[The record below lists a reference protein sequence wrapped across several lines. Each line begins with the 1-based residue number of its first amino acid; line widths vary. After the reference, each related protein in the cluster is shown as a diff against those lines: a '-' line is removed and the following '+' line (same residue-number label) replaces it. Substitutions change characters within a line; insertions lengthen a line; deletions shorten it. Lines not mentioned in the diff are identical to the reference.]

1 MKLCL
6 NEKQS
11 QLRLDQSWKKCFDSL
26 VTWEE
31 AKKLAA
37 KCVIFDTLKPLKNAW
52 FLIFLAL
59 KLIFS
64 TVPSKIRV
72 IFSRYIKQISF
83 CRFFYKYDNILQWFQ
98 NFLFKKGAKYR
109 GLPKTLCKQNLS
121 LVTRLQGYTTF
132 SFSGYDIDLYTDW
145 DTSINICPYRT
156 LRFSMQS
163 LG

>member
-1 MKLCL
+1 MVDLYYPIGHQWNIVPGWLFGPFSVNWSHKMGLF
-6 NEKQS
+6 
-11 QLRLDQSWKKCFDSL
+11 RQSWKKCFDSL

-37 KCVIFDTLKPLKNAW
+37 KRVIFDTSELLKYAC
-52 FLIFLAL
+52 FLTFLAL

-98 NFLFKKGAKYR
+98 NFLLKKGAKYR
-109 GLPKTLCKQNLS
+109 GLPKTLCEQNLS
-121 LVTRLQGYTTF
+121 LVTRLQGYATF
-132 SFSGYDIDLYTDW
+132 SYSRIKSHKQG
-145 DTSINICPYRT
+145 
-156 LRFSMQS
+156 
-163 LG
+163 